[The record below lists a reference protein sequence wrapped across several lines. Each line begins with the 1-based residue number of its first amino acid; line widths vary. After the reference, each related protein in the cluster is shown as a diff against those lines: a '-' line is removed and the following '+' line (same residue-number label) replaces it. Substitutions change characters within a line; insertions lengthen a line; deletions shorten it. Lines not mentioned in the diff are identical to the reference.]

1 MLRVWPLK
9 KKVHTSIR
17 FSSFSSD
24 VFFVL
29 QDPIQD
35 PMGQSSCLLRLLWA
49 GTVSQTLR
57 VSDDRDSS
65 KGYWSRILW
74 TSWDLPGIGSWLR
87 RDPRCFRRTSW
98 SAMSFLPSG
107 DEENGPTSVPW
118 EGYVSSRECPA
129 AAGFESQ
136 RRPSQTQAVVQT
148 RHLGFCKT
156 GTKGSSLRS
165 EKVPATLREPWPKTG
180 YYS

>member
-1 MLRVWPLK
+1 M
-9 KKVHTSIR
+9 
-17 FSSFSSD
+17 SSLCSRIPSRTPWD
-24 VFFVL
+24 
-29 QDPIQD
+29 
-35 PMGQSSCLLRLLWA
+35 SH
-49 GTVSQTLR
+49 R
-57 VSDDRDSS
+57 VSLDSCGLGQFLKLS
-65 KGYWSRILW
+65 VFPTTVTVRRGTGRVFCG
-74 TSWDLPGIGSWLR
+74 TSCWDLPGVGSWLR

-98 SAMSFLPSG
+98 SAMSLLPSG